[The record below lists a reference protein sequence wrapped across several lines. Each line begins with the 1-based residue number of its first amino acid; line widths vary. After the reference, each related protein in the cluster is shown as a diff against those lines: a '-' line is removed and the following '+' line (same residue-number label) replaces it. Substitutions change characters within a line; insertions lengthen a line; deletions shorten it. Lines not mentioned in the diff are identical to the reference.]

1 MRRTLVV
8 AFAIAAS
15 LLLVSAPVGSA
26 AQGSA
31 ELVVGSEHD
40 TSTELSSG
48 SLTNLSVSGSGSD
61 ASLVLSGGYAF
72 RDGFDSEAADAGI
85 PTDWEATTGD
95 STAWSVS
102 SSVSYDGSQSLSMDT
117 SGATLYRIQPTEQPY
132 ASAQTHNVSVSI
144 NQSSG
149 NAVAL
154 SLWESGTEFARIG
167 MYKGDLMYLNGG
179 TWTTL
184 DASIDAGEWVKITVS
199 DFNGDTDTM
208 DVSWTSPSGASGTQ
222 QDISGMNSFSTG
234 YTSTRLQ
241 GYNSVG
247 HWDSFEIGGG
257 YPARASYV
265 STHNITNGEQA
276 RFNITSLSNVSVEA
290 IVQTPD
296 GTVLNSTTIST
307 IGSHTVSI
315 PSYGGDQLET
325 KLNVDVTG
333 SNPSFA
339 LDAESILF
347 TDQAPTIS
355 NATPTGNLQT
365 RSPTLSLNVDDPTF
379 GTAQGDSLTVKWF
392 LDGEQVG
399 TSTTSS
405 AGTVTHQVDSR
416 FGGGNHTWH
425 AEVTDDYGVT
435 TTSTTQSIS
444 IPAKL
449 SIRPINEPMELVNN
463 SSVTVTG
470 RFYSGDIVFEKS
482 TSNGK
487 IDLTGLPFDRTYTLV
502 LSADGYYR
510 RTVIVDSLFEQDSV
524 YLLNDSKD
532 SYYTEFVLND
542 LTGKF
547 SGGDVRTKL
556 FLERAINTSDGL
568 EWVTVAGDYFGAEG
582 RFEVDLQ
589 QEKRYRIRIVG
600 EDNTSRVLGAYTATR
615 SGSVALAVGEV
626 SWEVDEPETRRVS
639 ASWVNLTDGNEAPNG
654 VVHFQYV
661 DPAENTSRLQV
672 VIHEDGNAS
681 NELANTTFDAGYG
694 TLSYNQTVSGA
705 NQTTTDW
712 EVSWTAYNGSGEMAN
727 GSVLADGQRYTV
739 DNPIGPKWTPVVVTC
754 LFLFTGM
761 LFGGRLSSIGSLAV
775 TGVAA
780 VMWWLGFY
788 TASGGVVVFAGLVG
802 LAMAVGGSR
811 R

>member
-1 MRRTLVV
+1 MTPNKHQLGVV
-8 AFAIAAS
+8 IAA
-15 LLLVSAPVGSA
+15 LLL
-26 AQGSA
+26 
-31 ELVVGSEHD
+31 L
-40 TSTELSSG
+40 
-48 SLTNLSVSGSGSD
+48 
-61 ASLVLSGGYAF
+61 
-72 RDGFDSEAADAGI
+72 
-85 PTDWEATTGD
+85 
-95 STAWSVS
+95 
-102 SSVSYDGSQSLSMDT
+102 
-117 SGATLYRIQPTEQPY
+117 
-132 ASAQTHNVSVSI
+132 
-144 NQSSG
+144 
-149 NAVAL
+149 
-154 SLWESGTEFARIG
+154 
-167 MYKGDLMYLNGG
+167 
-179 TWTTL
+179 
-184 DASIDAGEWVKITVS
+184 
-199 DFNGDTDTM
+199 
-208 DVSWTSPSGASGTQ
+208 PSGAAAYSASFDGGAGTSYETGSGLVVTSGIDHGLDGTNPFNGSDTVYLDGVSISASGPASVTVDQFRGTRTQ
-222 QDISGMNSFSTG
+222 LSALDATSNAITVDPDDKSAVEISGGITDLSWEDAALDNSNQITFSA
-234 YTSTRLQ
+234 
-241 GYNSVG
+241 
-247 HWDSFEIGGG
+247 DSAG
-257 YPARASYV
+257 
-265 STHNITNGEQA
+265 TITATDLPNETDWTA
-276 RFNITSLSNVSVEA
+276 A
-290 IVQTPD
+290 TPD
-296 GTVLNSTTIST
+296 GVLVDSGTTTASGEAQIS
-307 IGSHTVSI
+307 
-315 PSYGGDQLET
+315 
-325 KLNVDVTG
+325 VDAATDEE
-333 SNPSFA
+333 
-339 LDAESILF
+339 LILF

-355 NATPTGNLQT
+355 NASPTRALQT
-365 RSPTLSLNVDDPTF
+365 GSPTLSLDVDDPTF

-392 LDGEQVG
+392 VDGEQVG

-416 FGGGNHTWH
+416 LGGGNHTWH
-425 AEVTDDYGVT
+425 AEVADSYGVT

-449 SIRPINEPMELVNN
+449 SIRPINEPTELVNN

-470 RFYSGDIVFEKS
+470 RFYSGDVVFEKS

-487 IDLTGLPFDRTYTLV
+487 IDLTGLPVDRTYTLV

-600 EDNTSRVLGAYTATR
+600 EDNTSRVLGDYTATR
-615 SGSVALAVGEV
+615 AGSVALAVGEV